1 MLSEVVKKPSIVT
14 VCLFVRNFSVA
25 PYSVAYCPR
34 RAREMGEIDELT
46 STLPSVAVVYSFEQG
61 EVFGIGDFRS
71 LKECFT
77 VI

>member
-1 MLSEVVKKPSIVT
+1 
-14 VCLFVRNFSVA
+14 
-25 PYSVAYCPR
+25 
-34 RAREMGEIDELT
+34 MGEIDELT
-46 STLPSVAVVYSFEQG
+46 STLPSVAVGYSFEQG